1 MKRFLPYIALTL
13 FVLQLLTMLV
23 SWLLSA
29 VFPDSG
35 IRSLLSGQGLRWFF
49 GHFAQSLA
57 RPQLVWLLLL
67 SMGYGVLVRCGV
79 LRVGSSYRE
88 SRARIMTSLL
98 LAVYVGV
105 IALMTAI
112 PHAILL
118 SATGSL
124 WASPFSQALVPLV
137 AFGIIALSSF
147 YGIIAGTF
155 DTLQDVYDALLHG
168 IRQSAALL
176 LFYVLLTELTLSL
189 LFIFD
194 L

>member
-1 MKRFLPYIALTL
+1 MKRFLPHIALTL

-137 AFGIIALSSF
+137 AFGIIALGSF
-147 YGIIAGTF
+147 YGIIAGTC

-168 IRQSAALL
+168 IRQSVALL

>member
-105 IALMTAI
+105 IALMTAV

-137 AFGIIALSSF
+137 AFGIIALGSF

-155 DTLQDVYDALLHG
+155 DTLRDVYDALLHG

>member
-1 MKRFLPYIALTL
+1 MKRFLPHIALTL

-98 LAVYVGV
+98 LAVYVGI

-137 AFGIIALSSF
+137 AFGIIALGSF

-155 DTLQDVYDALLHG
+155 DTLQDIYDALLHG